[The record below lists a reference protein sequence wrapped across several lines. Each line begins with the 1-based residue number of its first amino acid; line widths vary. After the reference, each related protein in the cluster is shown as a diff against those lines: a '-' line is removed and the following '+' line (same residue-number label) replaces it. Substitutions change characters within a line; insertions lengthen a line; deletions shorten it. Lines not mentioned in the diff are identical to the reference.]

1 MKIVVK
7 NDNSNEVIDI
17 ISLTDEFIEKQMLTA
32 DSLDIS
38 PEKYIYDLIIKDLND
53 KIDITIDSIV
63 LDFS

>member
-7 NDNSNEVIDI
+7 NGNSNKVIDI
-17 ISLTDEFIEKQMLTA
+17 IILTDEFIEKQMLTA
-32 DSLDIS
+32 DSLAIS

-53 KIDITIDSIV
+53 KIDINIDSIV